1 MVRLASSRPTHHSEK
16 AMRRPL
22 FLLLSTFFLIWAV
35 QALWLSPSP
44 PGDTLWVIRQE
55 GMLLTGILALGTM
68 TAIMVLALRP
78 RRLEPWL
85 GGMDKAYK
93 LHKYLGILAILLS
106 LAHWLSKQ
114 SKDLIAA
121 AIGTSGKLA
130 KVPVPEWVSLFK
142 PYAKTLGEWTFYA
155 LIVMLIITLA
165 HRTISYKKWYSLHRL
180 MPVAYLILVFH
191 GVVLTPPAYWSGIGG
206 WLLAVSLVI
215 GTVAA
220 SIQLLRNLSSAYP
233 HTGTV
238 ISCTPQGDVLEV
250 QCRMDQ
256 SWPGHQAGQFAF
268 LRLKGETESHP
279 FTLSDADQDDQIVR
293 FHIKQLGDWT
303 RRLPERLHIG
313 QNIELD
319 GPYGRFTQP
328 GRDDKGIYIWV
339 GAGVGATPFL
349 SWLSQEHEEGHA
361 PYAYL
366 QYACQHSSDPLA
378 QALSNAA
385 KEHPDVK
392 LDIYADGRRWTPQ
405 EVVQHYQAGRP
416 LHIWFCGPAGM
427 GKQLQRELKRALPAK
442 SWTLHK
448 EHFQFR

>member
-1 MVRLASSRPTHHSEK
+1 
-16 AMRRPL
+16 MRRPL

-319 GPYGRFTQP
+319 GPYGRFTPP

>member
-1 MVRLASSRPTHHSEK
+1 
-16 AMRRPL
+16 MRRPL

-165 HRTISYKKWYSLHRL
+165 HRTISYKKCYSLHRL

-405 EVVQHYQAGRP
+405 EVVQHYQVGRP

>member
-1 MVRLASSRPTHHSEK
+1 
-16 AMRRPL
+16 MRRPL

-233 HTGTV
+233 YTGTV

-427 GKQLQRELKRALPAK
+427 GKQLQRELKRALPTK

>member
-1 MVRLASSRPTHHSEK
+1 
-16 AMRRPL
+16 MRRPL
-22 FLLLSTFFLIWAV
+22 LLLLSTFFLIWAV
-35 QALWLSPSP
+35 EALWLAPSP
-44 PGDTLWVIRQE
+44 PGDMLWVVRQE

-68 TAIMVLALRP
+68 TAIMILALRP

-85 GGMDKAYK
+85 GGMDKAYR
-93 LHKYLGILAILLS
+93 LHKWLGIIAILLS
-106 LAHWLSKQ
+106 LAHWLSKE
-114 SKDLIAA
+114 SKGLISA
-121 AIGTSGKLA
+121 AIGTGGRLA
-130 KVPVPEWVSLFK
+130 KTPVPEWVSLFK
-142 PYAKTLGEWTFYA
+142 PYAKSLGEWTFYA
-155 LIVMLIITLA
+155 LILMLIITLA

-180 MPVAYLILVFH
+180 MPVAYLILIFH

-206 WLLAVSLVI
+206 WALAITMVI
-215 GTVAA
+215 GTAA
-220 SIQLLRNLSSAYP
+220 AGIQLLRNLSSAYP

-238 ISCTPQGDVLEV
+238 ISCTSQGDVLEV

-268 LRLKGETESHP
+268 LRLKGESESHP
-279 FTLSDADQDDQIVR
+279 FTLSDADQDNQIVR

-303 RRLPERLHIG
+303 RSLPERLHVG

-328 GRDDKGIYIWV
+328 DRDDKGIYIWV

-349 SWLSQEHEEGHA
+349 SWLSQEHQDGHA

-366 QYACQHSSDPLA
+366 QYACQHSTDPLA
-378 QALSNAA
+378 QALSKAA
-385 KEHPDVK
+385 KEHPDVN
-392 LDIYADGRRWTPQ
+392 LDIYADGRRWTPK
-405 EVVQHYQAGRP
+405 EVLQHYHADKP
-416 LHIWFCGPAGM
+416 LHIWFCGPAAM
-427 GKQLQRELKRALPAK
+427 GRQLRRELKQTLPAK